1 MVKMWVMTEALA
13 AEQLVLMMVIP
24 EAGEGQQ
31 RLVKIVVVVGQRLSQ
46 F

>member
-1 MVKMWVMTEALA
+1 MWVMTEALA
-13 AEQLVLMMVIP
+13 AEQLVLMMVIA
-24 EAGEGQQ
+24 EAGEGHQ